1 MKSLRWR
8 VALWF
13 TLSLLGVMAV
23 FVGVTYAHLQHEL
36 RVERWKRAH
45 PDHPDWVLHGSYS
58 EAEVDDIA
66 GELGR
71 LALWYALPFTGL
83 ALAAGYYLAK
93 RSFEPVSE
101 MNRQLQAIGTRSL
114 EQRIRL
120 PEADEEFRAIEKN
133 VNALLARLDTGFRQL
148 TEFSAQ
154 VAHELRTPLTLLRLQ
169 VEEAAGR
176 IEPGLAESMQE
187 ELRRLSDYVEQCLLL
202 ATAEQGRLAL
212 EIRPVALRALVVEM
226 IEVYELLAR
235 AEERVLTVTAP
246 AEVWVQAD
254 ERSLRQMLHNLL
266 TNALRHGE
274 GPLAVWV
281 GVEGADGGADG
292 ARVVCRVEN
301 ACARRA
307 AASVSGT
314 RLGLRIVRALAHL
327 HPGLAVRAE
336 ETEGGRFVAELS
348 WAAARESVGSPAP
361 GNSRGV

>member
-1 MKSLRWR
+1 VKSLRWR

-246 AEVWVQAD
+246 VEVWVQAD

-274 GPLAVWV
+274 GPLEVRV
-281 GVEGADGGADG
+281 GVESGGADG
-292 ARVVCRVEN
+292 ARTVCRVEN
-301 ACARRA
+301 ACARRG

-327 HPGLAVRAE
+327 HPGMRVRAE

-348 WAAARESVGSPAP
+348 LDVA
-361 GNSRGV
+361 SRV